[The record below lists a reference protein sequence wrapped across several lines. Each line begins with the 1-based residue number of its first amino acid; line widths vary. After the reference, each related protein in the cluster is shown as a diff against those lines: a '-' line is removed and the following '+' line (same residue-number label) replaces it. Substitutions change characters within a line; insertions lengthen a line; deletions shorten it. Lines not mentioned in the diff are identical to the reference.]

1 MSHPLFVLAALVT
14 LSACARSPEG
24 LKGLDATAFKTALDS
39 EKQAVLLD
47 VRTAAEHTEARI
59 KAPQTHI
66 PVQELEARLGE
77 LKGPKDQ
84 PILVYCRSG
93 NRSAKA
99 GAILLKAGFRDVRHL
114 EGGIGAW
121 KAKGYAVEP

>member
-14 LSACARSPEG
+14 LSACARMPEG
-24 LKGLDATAFKTALDS
+24 LKGLDAPTFKAALET
-39 EKQAVLLD
+39 EKAVLLD
-47 VRTAAEHTEARI
+47 VRTVAEHAEARI
-59 KAPQTHI
+59 KAPQVHL
-66 PVQELEARLGE
+66 PVQELEARLAE
-77 LKGPKDQ
+77 LKAPKDQ

-99 GAILLKAGFRDVRHL
+99 GAILLKAGYRDVRHL

-121 KAKGYAVEP
+121 KAKGFPVEP